1 LNEIK
6 ARINETNEKKGLTIF
21 SNVFDCSRRSWHL
34 KIDINSNLEMSLW
47 IIERGLPIGINEFFE
62 NFSVPHFSS
71 VILEFKVNS
80 KSIDNLYCPIFF
92 SFSHN
97 AN

>member
-1 LNEIK
+1 
-6 ARINETNEKKGLTIF
+6 
-21 SNVFDCSRRSWHL
+21 
-34 KIDINSNLEMSLW
+34 MSLW
-47 IIERGLPIGINEFFE
+47 IVERGLPLGINEFFE

-71 VILEFKVNS
+71 VILEFKVSS

-97 AN
+97 LN